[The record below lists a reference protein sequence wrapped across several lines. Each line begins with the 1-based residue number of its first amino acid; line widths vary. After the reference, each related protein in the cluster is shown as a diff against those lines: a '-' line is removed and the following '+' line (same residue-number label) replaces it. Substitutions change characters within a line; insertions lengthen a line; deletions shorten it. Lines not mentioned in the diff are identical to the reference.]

1 MPSATA
7 LAAAATLGVLC
18 TAIAYIIFYKLF
30 ASIGPTKA
38 VTVTFLIPLF
48 SVIWGVLFI
57 DERVTWNLA
66 AGGGLI
72 LGGMVLTTGLYR
84 LLRSPE
90 VPAVGDR

>member
-1 MPSATA
+1 
-7 LAAAATLGVLC
+7 VLC
-18 TAIAYIIFYKLF
+18 TAIAYIIFYRLF

-72 LGGMVLTTGLYR
+72 LGGMVLTTGLYSLTHPTFR
-84 LLRSPE
+84 
-90 VPAVGDR
+90 